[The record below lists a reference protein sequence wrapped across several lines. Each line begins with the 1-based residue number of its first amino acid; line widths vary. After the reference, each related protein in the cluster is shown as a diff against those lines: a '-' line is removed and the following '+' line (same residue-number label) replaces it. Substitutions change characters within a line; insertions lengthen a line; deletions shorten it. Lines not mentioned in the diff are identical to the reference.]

1 MKSFTRLL
9 VTAGLVLGATAL
21 AFASP
26 RSKALATLRTQEDF
40 AQLKSGDAV
49 LFVCSE
55 CTTVTEQPIESADQ
69 AMMLCKEGSKVTC
82 PMCKKDHKIVMKG
95 RPAAKT
101 PRHEVVYVNDKGEE
115 CFFIAA
121 AVQTP

>member
-9 VTAGLVLGATAL
+9 ITAGLVLGATAL

-26 RSKALATLRTQEDF
+26 RSKSHTTLRTQEQF
-40 AQLKSGDAV
+40 AQLKSGDV
-49 LFVCSE
+49 VFYSCNE
-55 CTTVTEQPIESADQ
+55 CRTVTEQTIQGTDQ

-82 PMCKKDHKIVMKG
+82 PMCKKEHKVVMRG

-101 PRHEVVYVNDKGEE
+101 ARHEVVYVNDKGEE
-115 CFFIAA
+115 CFFIAM
-121 AVQTP
+121 AVDKP